1 MESELVSHFLRFG
14 DLESVAFQPGRSY
27 VFLNFVEE
35 EDAVDAI
42 EELQGFPL
50 AGNPLRIEFAKA
62 VSLVSIS
69 LFCCTGSIFTCLCLY
84 QVVIFLCLSKAAIDY
99 QQKI

>member
-50 AGNPLRIEFAKA
+50 AGNSLRIEFAKA

-69 LFCCTGSIFTCLCLY
+69 YPPESTERWARDMSTVNIALFTTF
-84 QVVIFLCLSKAAIDY
+84 
-99 QQKI
+99 